1 MLRTVGLLLS
11 GEPGMGKTLTG
22 LSFTKEQGETI
33 RIVTDME
40 GRAWM
45 YQAPKDIPEKLK
57 YAFYYWPQPGR
68 RFDTA
73 QLLDFYEGLCNG
85 EVKAWS
91 SELQEVTISPD
102 VWIIDNVMLFQR
114 QMQRV
119 AGKQKNAIAI
129 TKAMDLVGFGMLLQY
144 WRSPDPGWWNLLKS
158 VIGEL
163 LLAARTNGVS
173 VIATTEVGNQWAD
186 YGKKRTATCEG
197 QRVLGKTAKALVVW
211 RQLLDAV
218 WMFDRTVP
226 GSHGQTTLKQMPTIS
241 TDLFN
246 PKGSLV
252 GIPPKF
258 EWAGWDQFWILLD
271 MGEPGTDFSEIVQE
285 TQLPTP
291 EELEEAEAA
300 RQAVEEPELD
310 AGLKLEAFLQYAV
323 DELGF
328 ENHAEVK
335 TALKKAGF
343 TSYEAS
349 REKEM
354 WAALEQ
360 ARR

>member
-11 GEPGMGKTLTG
+11 GEPGAGKTLTG
-22 LSFTKEQGETI
+22 LSFTKEQGETT

-45 YQAPKDIPEKLK
+45 YQASKDIPEKLK
-57 YAFYYWPQPGR
+57 YAFHYWPQPGR
-68 RFDTA
+68 RFSTQ
-73 QLLDFYEGLCNG
+73 QLIEFYDGLCNG
-85 EVKAWS
+85 EVKAWNS
-91 SELQEVTISPD
+91 DLEEVTISPD
-102 VWIIDNVMLFQR
+102 AWVIDNVTLFQR

-119 AGKQKNAIAI
+119 VGKQKNAIAI
-129 TKAMDLVGFGMLLQY
+129 TKAMDLVGFGMLLKY
-144 WRSPDPGWWNLLKS
+144 WKSPDPRWWNLLKS

-186 YGKKRTATCEG
+186 YGKKRSATCKG
-197 QRVLGKTAKALVVW
+197 QRILGRTAKALVVW

-226 GSHGQTTLKQMPTIS
+226 NPNGQTTLKQMPTI
-241 TDLFN
+241 TMDLFN

-258 EWAGWDQFWILLD
+258 EWQGWDSFWTML
-271 MGEPGTDFSEIVQE
+271 GREATTDFSEIVQE

-291 EELEEAEAA
+291 EELEEGAAAEE
-300 RQAVEEPELD
+300 AVEEPEID
-310 AGLKLEAFLQYAV
+310 VSQEFHAFLQAAV
-323 DELGF
+323 DQLAFQGHE
-328 ENHAEVK
+328 EVK
-335 TALKKAGF
+335 EALKEAGF
-343 TSYEAS
+343 TSF
-349 REKEM
+349 RVDRQKEM
-354 WAALEQ
+354 WDVLS
-360 ARR
+360 